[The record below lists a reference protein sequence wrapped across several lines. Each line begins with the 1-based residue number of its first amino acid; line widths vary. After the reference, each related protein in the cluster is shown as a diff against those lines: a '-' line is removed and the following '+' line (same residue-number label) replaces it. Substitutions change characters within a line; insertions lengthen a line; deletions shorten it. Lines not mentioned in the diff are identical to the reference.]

1 MNIDRIERTAQY
13 FHDAHRNSE
22 RFEPVPEAYR
32 PTNLQEAYAAQ
43 NRFLELSV
51 STNSPPI
58 AGYKIAV
65 TSQVI
70 QELVGISH
78 PCLGVIR
85 GGSVQKAPANLP
97 ESNFSHVGIECE
109 IAFTLKSHL
118 DTVRGKQDRESVTTL
133 IESCHPAFEVLD
145 DRHADYSKMDGLSL
159 IADNCLCAGVVLG
172 PAITDWQSLTLDE
185 LKGTLQ
191 INGKTVGQGVT
202 RDALG
207 HPLEGLAWIANT
219 LAQQGKKLEAGMT
232 VITGSIIATEFLSG
246 GDTAV
251 FEVERLGNTALTLRE
266 K

>member
-32 PTNLQEAYAAQ
+32 PRNLQEAYAAQ
-43 NRFLELSV
+43 DRYVELS
-51 STNSPPI
+51 STSSPPI

-78 PCLGVIR
+78 PCLGMIR
-85 GGSVQKAPANLP
+85 SGSVHASPASLP
-97 ESNFSHVGIECE
+97 ESGFHHVAIECE

-118 DTVRGKQDRESVTTL
+118 EAVREKQDRESVTTL
-133 IESCHPAFEVLD
+133 IESCHPAFEILD
-145 DRHADYSKMDGLSL
+145 DRHADYSKIDALSL
-159 IADNCLCAGVVLG
+159 IADNCWCAGVILG
-172 PAITDWQSLTLDE
+172 PAIADWQSSALEELT
-185 LKGTLQ
+185 GTLQ

-219 LAQQGKKLEAGMT
+219 LAEQGKKLEAGMA

-246 GDTAV
+246 GDAAV
-251 FEVERLGNTALTLRE
+251 FEVERLGHTALTLR
-266 K
+266 

>member
-32 PTNLQEAYAAQ
+32 PRNLQEAYAAQ
-43 NRFLELSV
+43 NRFLELSF

-70 QELVGISH
+70 QELVGFSH

-97 ESNFSHVGIECE
+97 ESGFSHVGIECE
-109 IAFTLKSHL
+109 IAFTLKSRL
-118 DTVRGKQDRESVTTL
+118 DAVRGKQDRESVTTL

-145 DRHADYSKMDGLSL
+145 DRHADYSKIDGLSL
-159 IADNCLCAGVVLG
+159 IADNCWCTGVVLG
-172 PAITDWQSLTLDE
+172 PAITDWQSLALDE
-185 LKGTLQ
+185 LTGTLQ

-219 LAQQGKKLEAGMT
+219 LAQQDKKLEAGMT

-246 GDTAV
+246 GDAAV
-251 FEVERLGNTALTLRE
+251 FEVERLGHTALTLC
-266 K
+266 

>member
-13 FHDAHRNSE
+13 FHDGRRNGE

-43 NRFLELSV
+43 DRFLELSF
-51 STNSPPI
+51 STDSPPI

-65 TSQVI
+65 TSHVI

-78 PCLGVIR
+78 PCLGMIR
-85 GGSVQKAPANLP
+85 SGSVQTSPANLP
-97 ESNFSHVGIECE
+97 QSGFSHVGIECE
-109 IAFTLKSHL
+109 IAFTLKSRL
-118 DTVRGKQDRESVTTL
+118 DAVRGKQDRESVTTL
-133 IESCHPAFEVLD
+133 IESCHPAFEILD
-145 DRHADYSKMDGLSL
+145 DRHADYSKMDALSL
-159 IADNCLCAGVVLG
+159 IADNCWCAGVVLG
-172 PAITDWQSLTLDE
+172 PAITNWQSLALDD

-219 LAQQGKKLEAGMT
+219 LAQQGKKLEAGMV
-232 VITGSIIATEFLSG
+232 VITGSIIATEFLSA
-246 GDTAV
+246 GDAAV
-251 FEVERLGNTALTLRE
+251 FEVERLGRTALTLR
-266 K
+266 

>member
-1 MNIDRIERTAQY
+1 MNIDRLERTARY
-13 FHDAHRNSE
+13 FHDAHRNGE

-32 PTNLQEAYAAQ
+32 PRNLQEAYAAQ
-43 NRFLELSV
+43 DRFVELSF
-51 STNSPPI
+51 STDSPPI

-78 PCLGVIR
+78 PCLGMIR
-85 GGSVQKAPANLP
+85 SGSVHRSLANLP
-97 ESNFSHVGIECE
+97 ESGFSHVGIECE

-118 DTVRGKQDRESVTTL
+118 GAVRGKQDRESVTTL

-145 DRHADYSKMDGLSL
+145 DRHADYSKIDGLSL
-159 IADNCLCAGVVLG
+159 IADNCWCAGVVLG
-172 PAITDWQSLTLDE
+172 PAITDWQSLALEE
-185 LKGTLQ
+185 LTGTLQ

-219 LAQQGKKLEAGMT
+219 LAQQGKKLEAGMI

-246 GDTAV
+246 GDAAV
-251 FEVERLGNTALTLRE
+251 FEVERLGRTALTLR
-266 K
+266 

>member
-1 MNIDRIERTAQY
+1 MNIDRIERTAKY

-22 RFEPVPEAYR
+22 RFESVPEAYR

-43 NRFLELSV
+43 NRFLELSL
-51 STNSPPI
+51 STDSPPI

-78 PCLGVIR
+78 PCLGMIR
-85 GGSVQKAPANLP
+85 GGSVHRTPANLP
-97 ESNFSHVGIECE
+97 ESGFSHAGIECE

-118 DTVRGKQDRESVTTL
+118 DTVEGNQDRESVTAL

-145 DRHADYSKMDGLSL
+145 DRHADYSKIDGLSL
-159 IADNCLCAGVVLG
+159 IADNCWCAGVVLG
-172 PAITDWQSLTLDE
+172 SAITDWQSLALDE

-191 INGKTVGQGVT
+191 INGNTIGQGVT

-219 LAQQGKKLEAGMT
+219 LAQQGKKLEAGMI
-232 VITGSIIATEFLSG
+232 VITGSIIATEFLNG
-246 GDTAV
+246 GDAAV
-251 FEVERLGNTALTLRE
+251 FEVEKLGHTALTLR
-266 K
+266 

>member
-13 FHDAHRNSE
+13 FHDAHRNGE
-22 RFEPVPEAYR
+22 RFEGAPEAYR
-32 PTNLQEAYAAQ
+32 PRNLQEAYAAQ
-43 NRFLELSV
+43 DRFVELSF
-51 STNSPPI
+51 STDSPPI

-97 ESNFSHVGIECE
+97 ESDFSHVGIECE

-145 DRHADYSKMDGLSL
+145 DRHADYSQIDALSL
-159 IADNCLCAGVVLG
+159 IADNCWCAGVVLG
-172 PAITDWQSLTLDE
+172 PAMTDWQSLALDE
-185 LKGTLQ
+185 LTGTLQ

-219 LAQQGKKLEAGMT
+219 LAQQGKKLEAGMI

-246 GDTAV
+246 GDAAV
-251 FEVERLGNTALTLRE
+251 FEVERLGRTALTLR
-266 K
+266 